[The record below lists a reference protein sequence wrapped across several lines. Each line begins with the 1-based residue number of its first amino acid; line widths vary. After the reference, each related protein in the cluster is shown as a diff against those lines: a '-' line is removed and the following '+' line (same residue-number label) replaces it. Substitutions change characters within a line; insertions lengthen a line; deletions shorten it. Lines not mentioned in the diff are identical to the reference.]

1 MQVDLNFHENKMKMT
16 DTVRS
21 VSYLTQIDAV
31 ESEQGIGQ
39 FLRDEPLEE
48 QIEKMESNIVKAN
61 IRVNKYKEW
70 TSRITKANPTVTAIG
85 ARLETARS
93 EAEGENATEMEK
105 AGPVKIQEELDDLY
119 ERLLGGT
126 IDEDGVMNTSIM
138 KEIVDTWEG
147 DDEEKGH
154 VIVYKADLR
163 DLKKDRNIHDK
174 AFGSIFKYL
183 KDTTGV

>member
-85 ARLETARS
+85 ARLETARL
-93 EAEGENATEMEK
+93 EAKYRKNLM
-105 AGPVKIQEELDDLY
+105 IC
-119 ERLLGGT
+119 
-126 IDEDGVMNTSIM
+126 M
-138 KEIVDTWEG
+138 KGYSVEQLMRRE
-147 DDEEKGH
+147 
-154 VIVYKADLR
+154 
-163 DLKKDRNIHDK
+163 
-174 AFGSIFKYL
+174 
-183 KDTTGV
+183 